1 MKRLHKTMRRKR
13 FRKQR
18 SRRHGRRHTRR
29 FSPEAK
35 NVSGRKAS
43 GLSIRRHR
51 GGGLPVPAGA
61 LVGISTGGEHGVP
74 LLMSKEQYER
84 EKESGSLED

>member
-1 MKRLHKTMRRKR
+1 MKRVNKTMRRKR

-29 FSPEAK
+29 
-35 NVSGRKAS
+35 
-43 GLSIRRHR
+43 HR

-61 LVGISTGGEHGVP
+61 LVGISTGGEYGVP
-74 LLMSKEQYER
+74 VLMRKEQYET
-84 EKESGSLED
+84 EKEKGSLED

>member
-1 MKRLHKTMRRKR
+1 MKRLNKTKKQRQKR

-29 FSPEAK
+29 QK
-35 NVSGRKAS
+35 
-43 GLSIRRHR
+43 

-61 LVGISTGGEHGVP
+61 LVGVSTGGEFGVP
-74 LLMSKEQYER
+74 TLMRKEQYEK
-84 EKESGSLED
+84 EKENGSLED